1 MILPPKKNASGPP
14 TRVISFAEVKPLL
27 LKNTCGACHNADKKQ
42 VGPSYKEIAKRNY
55 SIDKIVSLIYNPQ
68 PQNWPGYATEMPPM
82 PQVPKEDA
90 RKIAAWIKS
99 LK

>member
-1 MILPPKKNASGPP
+1 M
-14 TRVISFAEVKPLL
+14 T
-27 LKNTCGACHNADKKQ
+27 
-42 VGPSYKEIAKRNY
+42 

-82 PQVPKEDA
+82 PQVPKADA
-90 RKIAAWIKS
+90 QKIAAWVKS